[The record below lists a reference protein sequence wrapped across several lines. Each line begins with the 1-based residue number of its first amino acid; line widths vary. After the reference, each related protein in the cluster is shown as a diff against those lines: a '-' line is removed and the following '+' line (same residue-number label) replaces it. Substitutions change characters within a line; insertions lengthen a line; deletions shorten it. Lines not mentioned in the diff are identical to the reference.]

1 MKTNQNMRRFLGELR
16 ENRLGLSPKLSSI
29 LNAGFVEE
37 KGCVLLASEKR
48 DCGSDRTATHDET
61 GYECFVNHV
70 HVESLGEALEFAG
83 RLKKTLTSLF
93 PGDFVVIVSFDGR
106 EAIVRFHRLRA
117 GQPGLSEN
125 RVDRF
130 RLAGDVL
137 ASKRLLRQLLISRV
151 TGKVKTSEIHLD
163 GKGVNQ
169 ALRLAGTSAC
179 AAVSN
184 LTTGVCKHDA
194 RSRSHRTSGWAAILG
209 LCRAVYRRS
218 QKVAVWI
225 RSRLRG
231 LSNACAI

>member
-106 EAIVRFHRLRA
+106 EATVRFHRLRA
-117 GQPGLSEN
+117 GQTWLNEN
-125 RVDRF
+125 LEEYREE
-130 RLAGDVL
+130 G
-137 ASKRLLRQLLISRV
+137 I
-151 TGKVKTSEIHLD
+151 
-163 GKGVNQ
+163 
-169 ALRLAGTSAC
+169 
-179 AAVSN
+179 AVIDSN
-184 LTTGVCKHDA
+184 
-194 RSRSHRTSGWAAILG
+194 
-209 LCRAVYRRS
+209 
-218 QKVAVWI
+218 
-225 RSRLRG
+225 
-231 LSNACAI
+231 